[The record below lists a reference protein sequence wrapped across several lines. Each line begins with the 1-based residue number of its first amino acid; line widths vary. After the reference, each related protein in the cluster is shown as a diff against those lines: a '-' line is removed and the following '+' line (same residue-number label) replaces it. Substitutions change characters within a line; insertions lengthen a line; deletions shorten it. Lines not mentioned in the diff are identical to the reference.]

1 MKSLTKDDSAQIGGI
16 IMLVLGIFA
25 VGAFYIILSG
35 IMNMVYDQNNIM
47 IAGNMPYSQD
57 RKDAMSSMFL
67 SWWAIPIYA
76 ILVYIIWGI
85 KNAIESSTSE
95 AY

>member
-1 MKSLTKDDSAQIGGI
+1 MKSLSEDNNAQIGGI

-25 VGAFYIILSG
+25 IGAFYIILGG
-35 IMNMVYDQNNIM
+35 IMNMVYEQNNNV

-76 ILVYIIWGI
+76 LLVYIIWGI